1 MRVLHYRV
9 KGEVKQ
15 AYKLQRSD
23 SSRVKVC
30 SSCSSHLLQ
39 LPLIS
44 KNVVEK
50 VWILHISLSIVNS
63 RQI

>member
-1 MRVLHYRV
+1 MRVLHYRL

-15 AYKLQRSD
+15 AYKLPRSD
-23 SSRVKVC
+23 SSRVKVS

-50 VWILHISLSIVNS
+50 VWILPISLSIVTS